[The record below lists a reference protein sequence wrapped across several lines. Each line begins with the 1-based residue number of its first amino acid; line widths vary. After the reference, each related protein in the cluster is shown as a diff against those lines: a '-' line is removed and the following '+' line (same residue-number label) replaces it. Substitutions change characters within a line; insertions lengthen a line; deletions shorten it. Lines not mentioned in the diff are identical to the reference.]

1 MPATPIA
8 TIFIPTYNRPKVLA
22 ETLEHLCR
30 LDRIDDIEV
39 LVLDDASEPDI
50 TGPLAERFGRFTF
63 LRSDVNRGQSHGR
76 NVLIGQARGELLF
89 GLDDDS
95 WYLRPDAIARA
106 LEVFDQHPSA
116 GLLSFRIRW
125 ADGRAMP
132 EQPAAIRPVRT
143 FIACGY
149 AIRKNVA
156 QTVGGFL
163 APLRRQG
170 EEQELSLRILD
181 AGYDILQV
189 DDIDVYHLE
198 TDEGR
203 DHQIHHALAMRNEL
217 LTIALRYPL
226 RSGLIA
232 GPRALASHAVFCWR
246 QKWFR
251 AYRGGLTGFIGRSG
265 WALRNRAPVSR
276 ATLARYRQ
284 LGREARKPRTC
295 SPSEAQPP
303 EASEHSA
310 SASRTSFSN

>member
-1 MPATPIA
+1 MPTAPIA
-8 TIFIPTYNRPKVLA
+8 TIFIPTYNRPQVLA
-22 ETLEHLCR
+22 DTLEQLCR

-50 TGPLAERFGRFTF
+50 AGSLAGRFPQFTF

-95 WYLRPDAIARA
+95 WFLQPDAIARA
-106 LEVFDQHPSA
+106 LEVFEKHASA

-132 EQPAAIRPVRT
+132 EQPAPIRPVRT

-149 AIRKNVA
+149 AIRRSVA
-156 QTVGGFL
+156 QAVGGFL

-189 DDIDVYHLE
+189 DDIEVHHLE

-226 RSGLIA
+226 RSGLTA
-232 GPRALASHAVFCWR
+232 GPRALASHAVYCWR

-251 AYRGGLTGFIGRSG
+251 AYRRGLAGFIGRSG

-276 ATLARYRQ
+276 ATLGRYRQ
-284 LGREARKPRTC
+284 LARDARDP
-295 SPSEAQPP
+295 A
-303 EASEHSA
+303 
-310 SASRTSFSN
+310 TSDPLERA